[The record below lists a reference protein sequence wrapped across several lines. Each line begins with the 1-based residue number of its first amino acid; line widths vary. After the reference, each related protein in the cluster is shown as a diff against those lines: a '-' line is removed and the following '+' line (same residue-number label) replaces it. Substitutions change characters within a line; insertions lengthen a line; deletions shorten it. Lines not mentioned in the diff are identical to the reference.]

1 MDDVM
6 KYQHQHVTVGAT
18 MLMFETLEMISLLLI
33 LQRKLQSVTK
43 KLKNKETHN

>member
-6 KYQHQHVTVGAT
+6 KYQHQHVTAGAT